1 MEIVNQTNYHIAW
14 IAGKKDHPAD
24 SLTLCVKATFQLVP
38 DAAAVAAETQM
49 LMGDIYI
56 DDDINK
62 GLTYDSDFAYFKENA
77 DLLLKGTCYTPEAI
91 PVPKC
96 SVCFAVAGTQKTLK
110 VYGTRYASP
119 GLLGDSASSA
129 EPFTSMPLS
138 HENTYGGAGYQKNAV
153 GKGRDKD
160 ENGLT
165 WWPNVVDPNLGDKE
179 PAGFGPINRISSQ
192 RTSKLGSYGGDYM
205 EKRWPWFAEDFDWAY
220 FNAATEDMQYSGYL
234 TGDETLFME
243 NLHPSISEY
252 RSQLPG
258 LTPRCFLQE
267 HEGGEDFRE
276 VAMNLDTLY
285 VDMDS
290 ETLSLVWRGVAE
302 IKSHDFRELSH
313 VYLAS
318 ESLAESASLDEHEAQ
333 FAAIVF
339 PVLVVPE
346 LVPEEEEVAAAP
358 EAEPEPEAE
367 VAAESAD
374 EGYDEDTEKALE
386 QAREA
391 MRQAE
396 QDPSLVDDI
405 MNGADPAVIMAGI
418 MTSLGLD
425 SSQGEAA
432 LAEAHA
438 QNAKMLKEQGM
449 SDEDI
454 AMLLG
459 DKE

>member
-1 MEIVNQTNYHIAW
+1 LKILNQTNYHIAW

-56 DDDINK
+56 DDDINR

-77 DLLLKGTCYTPEAI
+77 DLLLKGTCYTPEAK
-91 PVPKC
+91 PVAKC
-96 SVCFAVAGTQKTLK
+96 SVCFSVAGTQKTLK

-119 GLLGDSASSA
+119 GLLGNSASSP

-138 HENTYGGAGYQKNAV
+138 YENTYGGIGYQKNPI

-192 RTSKLGSYGGDYM
+192 RTSKLGNYGGDYM

-258 LTPRCFLQE
+258 ITPRCFLQE

-276 VAMNLDTLY
+276 VEMNLDTLY

-290 ETLSLVWRGVAE
+290 ETVSLVWRGVAE
-302 IKSHDFRELSH
+302 IKSHDYRELSH
-313 VYLAS
+313 VYLES
-318 ESLAESASLDEHEAQ
+318 ESLSAPTSADDHQAKFEALV
-333 FAAIVF
+333 APVAIVPMF
-339 PVLVVPE
+339 
-346 LVPEEEEVAAAP
+346 EEEP
-358 EAEPEPEAE
+358 ETEIALEPESKL
-367 VAAESAD
+367 ESEPD
-374 EGYDEDTEKALE
+374 K
-386 QAREA
+386 
-391 MRQAE
+391 
-396 QDPSLVDDI
+396 
-405 MNGADPAVIMAGI
+405 
-418 MTSLGLD
+418 
-425 SSQGEAA
+425 
-432 LAEAHA
+432 
-438 QNAKMLKEQGM
+438 
-449 SDEDI
+449 SDEDMDKLVAEI
-454 AMLLG
+454 KQAFEQAGLDPALVDEIQSGKSPGEVIQFIFAAAGISAEEGQKAMADIRTKNTEYLQLQGLSNEDIDILLG
-459 DKE
+459 NQ

>member
-38 DAAAVAAETQM
+38 DAAVLPAETQM

-110 VYGTRYASP
+110 VYGTRYVSP

-192 RTSKLGSYGGDYM
+192 RTSKLGNYGGDYM

-258 LTPRCFLQE
+258 ITPRCFLQE

-276 VAMNLDTLY
+276 VEMNLDTLY
-285 VDMDS
+285 VNMDS
-290 ETLSLVWRGVAE
+290 ETVSLVWRGVAE
-302 IKSHDFRELSH
+302 IKSHDYRELSH
-313 VYLAS
+313 VYLES
-318 ESLAESASLDEHEAQ
+318 ESLSAPTSADDHQAKFEALV
-333 FAAIVF
+333 APVAIV
-339 PVLVVPE
+339 PML
-346 LVPEEEEVAAAP
+346 EEESETEITP
-358 EAEPEPEAE
+358 EPEPESKP
-367 VAAESAD
+367 ESEPD
-374 EGYDEDTEKALE
+374 K
-386 QAREA
+386 
-391 MRQAE
+391 
-396 QDPSLVDDI
+396 
-405 MNGADPAVIMAGI
+405 
-418 MTSLGLD
+418 
-425 SSQGEAA
+425 
-432 LAEAHA
+432 
-438 QNAKMLKEQGM
+438 
-449 SDEDI
+449 SDEDMDKLVAEI
-454 AMLLG
+454 KQAFEQAGLDPALVDEIQSGKSPGEVIQFIFAAAGISAEEGQKAMADIRTKNTEYLQLQGLSNEDIDILLG
-459 DKE
+459 NQ

>member
-38 DAAAVAAETQM
+38 DAAALPAETQM

-110 VYGTRYASP
+110 VYGTRYVSP

-192 RTSKLGSYGGDYM
+192 RTSKLGNYGGDYM

-252 RSQLPG
+252 LSQLPG
-258 LTPRCFLQE
+258 ITPRCFLQE

-276 VAMNLDTLY
+276 VEMNLDTLY
-285 VDMDS
+285 VNMDS
-290 ETLSLVWRGVAE
+290 ETVSLVWRGVAE
-302 IKSHDFRELSH
+302 IKSHDYRELSH
-313 VYLAS
+313 VYLES
-318 ESLAESASLDEHEAQ
+318 ESLSAPTSADDHQAKFEALV
-333 FAAIVF
+333 APVAIV
-339 PVLVVPE
+339 PML
-346 LVPEEEEVAAAP
+346 EEESETEITP
-358 EAEPEPEAE
+358 EPEPESKP
-367 VAAESAD
+367 ESEPD
-374 EGYDEDTEKALE
+374 K
-386 QAREA
+386 
-391 MRQAE
+391 
-396 QDPSLVDDI
+396 
-405 MNGADPAVIMAGI
+405 
-418 MTSLGLD
+418 
-425 SSQGEAA
+425 
-432 LAEAHA
+432 
-438 QNAKMLKEQGM
+438 
-449 SDEDI
+449 SDEDMDKLVAEI
-454 AMLLG
+454 KQAFEQAGLDPALVDEIQSGKSPGEVIQFIFAAAGISAEEGQKAMADIRTKNTEYLQLQGLSNEDIDILLG
-459 DKE
+459 NQ

>member
-1 MEIVNQTNYHIAW
+1 LEIVNQTNYHIAW
-14 IAGKKDHPAD
+14 IVGKKDYPAD

-38 DAAAVAAETQM
+38 DAAAVPAETQM
-49 LMGDIYI
+49 LTGDIYI
-56 DDDINK
+56 EDDINK

-91 PVPKC
+91 PVAKC
-96 SVCFAVAGTQKTLK
+96 SVCFSVAGTQKTLK

-129 EPFTSMPLS
+129 ELFTSMPLS
-138 HENTYGGAGYQKNAV
+138 HENTYGGIGYQKNAV

-192 RTSKLGSYGGDYM
+192 RTSKLGNYGGDYM

-258 LTPRCFLQE
+258 LIPRCFLQE

-276 VAMNLDTLY
+276 VEMNLDTLY

-290 ETLSLVWRGVAE
+290 ETVSLVWRGVAE

-318 ESLAESASLDEHEAQ
+318 ESLAESAPASDHEKQ
-333 FAAIVF
+333 FLIAITPVAIV
-339 PVLVVPE
+339 
-346 LVPEEEEVAAAP
+346 AI
-358 EAEPEPEAE
+358 EPEPAEPVEETKPELIESEPVTESDSGDEELNKLIDEFKTAFIGSGLDPAIIDDLVNETTPLSVFILKLMAEAGLSE
-367 VAAESAD
+367 
-374 EGYDEDTEKALE
+374 EDGEKALVE
-386 QAREA
+386 IREK
-391 MRQAE
+391 QVE
-396 QDPSLVDDI
+396 SL
-405 MNGADPAVIMAGI
+405 
-418 MTSLGLD
+418 
-425 SSQGEAA
+425 Q
-432 LAEAHA
+432 
-438 QNAKMLKEQGM
+438 EQGL
-449 SDEDI
+449 SAEEVE
-454 AMLLG
+454 MLMG
-459 DKE
+459 DK

>member
-1 MEIVNQTNYHIAW
+1 LDIVNQTNYHIAW

-38 DAAAVAAETQM
+38 DAVAVAAETQM

-62 GLTYDSDFAYFKENA
+62 GLLYDSDFAYFKENA

-91 PVPKC
+91 PVAKC

-129 EPFTSMPLS
+129 ELFTSMPLS
-138 HENTYGGAGYQKNAV
+138 HENTYGGIGYQKNAV

-192 RTSKLGSYGGDYM
+192 RTSKLGNYGGDYM

-276 VAMNLDTLY
+276 VEMNLDTLY

-318 ESLAESASLDEHEAQ
+318 ESLDEA
-333 FAAIVF
+333 AAISDYEEQF
-339 PVLVVPE
+339 LAAITPVAIVAFEPEPDEPVV
-346 LVPEEEEVAAAP
+346 
-358 EAEPEPEAE
+358 EAEPELELKPEVIE
-367 VAAESAD
+367 PESETDTGDEELDKLAD
-374 EGYDEDTEKALE
+374 EFKEAFAKAGLDPAIIDDIVNETIPASVIILNIMKEAGLSEEDGEKALVE
-386 QAREA
+386 IREK
-391 MRQAE
+391 QIE
-396 QDPSLVDDI
+396 SL
-405 MNGADPAVIMAGI
+405 
-418 MTSLGLD
+418 
-425 SSQGEAA
+425 Q
-432 LAEAHA
+432 
-438 QNAKMLKEQGM
+438 EQGL
-449 SDEDI
+449 SAEEVE
-454 AMLLG
+454 MLMG
-459 DKE
+459 DK

>member
-1 MEIVNQTNYHIAW
+1 
-14 IAGKKDHPAD
+14 
-24 SLTLCVKATFQLVP
+24 
-38 DAAAVAAETQM
+38 
-49 LMGDIYI
+49 
-56 DDDINK
+56 
-62 GLTYDSDFAYFKENA
+62 
-77 DLLLKGTCYTPEAI
+77 
-91 PVPKC
+91 
-96 SVCFAVAGTQKTLK
+96 
-110 VYGTRYASP
+110 
-119 GLLGDSASSA
+119 
-129 EPFTSMPLS
+129 MPLS
-138 HENTYGGAGYQKNAV
+138 HENTYGGIGYQKNAV

-192 RTSKLGSYGGDYM
+192 RTSKLGNYGGDYM

-276 VAMNLDTLY
+276 VEMNLDTLY

-318 ESLAESASLDEHEAQ
+318 ESLDEA
-333 FAAIVF
+333 AAISDYEEQF
-339 PVLVVPE
+339 LAAITPVAIVAFEPEPDEPVV
-346 LVPEEEEVAAAP
+346 
-358 EAEPEPEAE
+358 EAEPELELKPEVIE
-367 VAAESAD
+367 PESETDTGDEELDKLAD
-374 EGYDEDTEKALE
+374 EFKEAFAKAGLDPAIIDDIVNETIPASVIILNIMKEAGLSEEDGEKALVE
-386 QAREA
+386 IREK
-391 MRQAE
+391 QIE
-396 QDPSLVDDI
+396 SL
-405 MNGADPAVIMAGI
+405 
-418 MTSLGLD
+418 
-425 SSQGEAA
+425 Q
-432 LAEAHA
+432 
-438 QNAKMLKEQGM
+438 EQGL
-449 SDEDI
+449 SAEEVE
-454 AMLLG
+454 MLMG
-459 DKE
+459 DK

>member
-24 SLTLCVKATFQLVP
+24 SLTLCVKANFQLVP

-96 SVCFAVAGTQKTLK
+96 SVCFSVAGTQKTLK

-165 WWPNVVDPNLGDKE
+165 WWPNEVDPNLGDQE

-192 RTSKLGSYGGDYM
+192 RTSKLGNYGGDYM
-205 EKRWPWFAEDFDWAY
+205 EKRWP
-220 FNAATEDMQYSGYL
+220 
-234 TGDETLFME
+234 
-243 NLHPSISEY
+243 
-252 RSQLPG
+252 
-258 LTPRCFLQE
+258 
-267 HEGGEDFRE
+267 
-276 VAMNLDTLY
+276 
-285 VDMDS
+285 
-290 ETLSLVWRGVAE
+290 
-302 IKSHDFRELSH
+302 
-313 VYLAS
+313 
-318 ESLAESASLDEHEAQ
+318 
-333 FAAIVF
+333 
-339 PVLVVPE
+339 
-346 LVPEEEEVAAAP
+346 
-358 EAEPEPEAE
+358 
-367 VAAESAD
+367 
-374 EGYDEDTEKALE
+374 
-386 QAREA
+386 
-391 MRQAE
+391 
-396 QDPSLVDDI
+396 
-405 MNGADPAVIMAGI
+405 
-418 MTSLGLD
+418 
-425 SSQGEAA
+425 
-432 LAEAHA
+432 
-438 QNAKMLKEQGM
+438 
-449 SDEDI
+449 
-454 AMLLG
+454 
-459 DKE
+459 

>member
-38 DAAAVAAETQM
+38 DAAALPAETQM

-110 VYGTRYASP
+110 VYGTRYVSP

-192 RTSKLGSYGGDYM
+192 RTSKLGNYGGDYM

-258 LTPRCFLQE
+258 ITPRCFLQE

-276 VAMNLDTLY
+276 VEMNLDTLY
-285 VDMDS
+285 VNMDS
-290 ETLSLVWRGVAE
+290 ETVSLVWRGVAE
-302 IKSHDFRELSH
+302 IKSHDYRELSH
-313 VYLAS
+313 VYLES
-318 ESLAESASLDEHEAQ
+318 ESLSAPTSADDHQAKFEALV
-333 FAAIVF
+333 APVAIV
-339 PVLVVPE
+339 PML
-346 LVPEEEEVAAAP
+346 EEESETEITP
-358 EAEPEPEAE
+358 EPEPESKP
-367 VAAESAD
+367 ESEPD
-374 EGYDEDTEKALE
+374 K
-386 QAREA
+386 
-391 MRQAE
+391 
-396 QDPSLVDDI
+396 
-405 MNGADPAVIMAGI
+405 
-418 MTSLGLD
+418 
-425 SSQGEAA
+425 
-432 LAEAHA
+432 
-438 QNAKMLKEQGM
+438 
-449 SDEDI
+449 SDEDMDKLVAEI
-454 AMLLG
+454 KQAFEQAGLDPALVDEIQSGKSPGEVIQFIFAAAGISAEEGQKAMADIRTKNTEYLQLQGLSNEDIDILLG
-459 DKE
+459 NQ

>member
-1 MEIVNQTNYHIAW
+1 LKILNQTNYHIAW

-56 DDDINK
+56 DDDINR

-96 SVCFAVAGTQKTLK
+96 SVCFSVAGTQKTLK

-119 GLLGDSASSA
+119 GLLGNSASSP

-138 HENTYGGAGYQKNAV
+138 YENTYGGIGYQKNPI

-192 RTSKLGSYGGDYM
+192 RTSKLGNYGGDYM

-258 LTPRCFLQE
+258 ITPRCFLQE

-276 VAMNLDTLY
+276 VEMNLDTLY

-290 ETLSLVWRGVAE
+290 ETVSLVWRGVAE
-302 IKSHDFRELSH
+302 IKSHDYRELSH
-313 VYLAS
+313 VYLES
-318 ESLAESASLDEHEAQ
+318 ESLSAPTSADDHQAKFEALV
-333 FAAIVF
+333 APVAIVPMF
-339 PVLVVPE
+339 
-346 LVPEEEEVAAAP
+346 EEEP
-358 EAEPEPEAE
+358 ETEIALEPESKPESE
-367 VAAESAD
+367 PD
-374 EGYDEDTEKALE
+374 K
-386 QAREA
+386 
-391 MRQAE
+391 
-396 QDPSLVDDI
+396 
-405 MNGADPAVIMAGI
+405 
-418 MTSLGLD
+418 
-425 SSQGEAA
+425 
-432 LAEAHA
+432 
-438 QNAKMLKEQGM
+438 
-449 SDEDI
+449 SDEDMDKLVAEI
-454 AMLLG
+454 KQAFEQAGLDPALVDEIQSGKSPGEVIQFIFAAAGISAEEGQKAMADIRTKNTEYLQLQGLSNEDIDILLG
-459 DKE
+459 NQ

>member
-1 MEIVNQTNYHIAW
+1 LEIVNQTNYHIAW

-24 SLTLCVKATFQLVP
+24 SLTLCVKGTFQLVSG
-38 DAAAVAAETQM
+38 AAALPAETQM
-49 LMGDIYI
+49 LTGDIYI

-62 GLTYDSDFAYFKENA
+62 GLIYDSDFAYFKENA
-77 DLLLKGTCYTPEAI
+77 DLLLKGTCYTPEAK

-129 EPFTSMPLS
+129 ELFTSMPLS
-138 HENTYGGAGYQKNAV
+138 HENTYGGIGYQKNAV

-192 RTSKLGSYGGDYM
+192 RTSKLGNYGGDYM

-234 TGDETLFME
+234 NGDETLFME

-258 LTPRCFLQE
+258 VTPRCFLQE

-276 VAMNLDTLY
+276 VEMNLDTLY

-318 ESLAESASLDEHEAQ
+318 ESLAEP
-333 FAAIVF
+333 AAISDYEEQF
-339 PVLVVPE
+339 LAAITPVAIVAFEPEPDEPVV
-346 LVPEEEEVAAAP
+346 
-358 EAEPEPEAE
+358 EAEPELELKPEVIE
-367 VAAESAD
+367 PESETDTGDEELDKLAD
-374 EGYDEDTEKALE
+374 EFKEAFAKAGLDPAIIDDIVNETIPASVIILNIMKEAGLSEEDGEKALVE
-386 QAREA
+386 IREK
-391 MRQAE
+391 QVE
-396 QDPSLVDDI
+396 SL
-405 MNGADPAVIMAGI
+405 
-418 MTSLGLD
+418 
-425 SSQGEAA
+425 Q
-432 LAEAHA
+432 
-438 QNAKMLKEQGM
+438 EQGL
-449 SDEDI
+449 SAEEVE
-454 AMLLG
+454 MLMG
-459 DKE
+459 DK